1 MAGRSVCC
9 GRESWNFQLER
20 SVSNDGVEEGGLDW
34 NNCLSE
40 GKGQEGRDSIGL
52 QLSCLFSKS
61 DSGVQSSVGY
71 RVTTCKLG
79 Q

>member
-1 MAGRSVCC
+1 MVGRSVCC
-9 GRESWNFQLER
+9 ERENWNFQLER

-40 GKGQEGRDSIGL
+40 GKSQEGRDSIGL
-52 QLSCLFSKS
+52 QLSCLFSKL
-61 DSGVQSSVGY
+61 DSSVQSSVGY